1 MRRVSKKGVKTLRK
15 KVASTK
21 KRKTMA
27 SSSGYKLPAMLTS
40 KGSEKKALDIPVTAT
55 DFLTAG
61 TIIPLNIVTQ
71 GAAFYN
77 RIGSRIELSSIQF
90 RGFINPNTNPP
101 SGVDIGRIIL
111 FYDRQTN
118 GVLPTRNEL
127 LQNRD
132 LAGNATNAG
141 LVGINLDNR
150 DRFLVIRDQHI
161 FFPESYGAV
170 SPVVASVNTTS
181 KEGMNELLVNV
192 YVKLK
197 GLTTQFKANAGN
209 IGNISSGGLF
219 LLFISQA
226 VNNKRNC
233 TWTTRLRFKDS

>member
-27 SSSGYKLPAMLTS
+27 SGYKLPAMLTS
-40 KGSEKKALDIPVTAT
+40 KGSEKKALDIPVTVT
-55 DFLTAG
+55 DFVAAG
-61 TIIPLNIVTQ
+61 HIIPLNIVTQ

-77 RIGSRIELSSIQF
+77 RIGSRIELSSIQL
-90 RGFINPNTNPP
+90 RGFIDPVVNSPTAH
-101 SGVDIGRIIL
+101 DLGRIIL

-132 LAGNATNAG
+132 LGGAASNSALA
-141 LVGINLDNR
+141 GINLDNR

-161 FFPESYGAV
+161 FFPESYGGV
-170 SPVVASVNTTS
+170 IPTIVGTNTIS
-181 KEGMNELLVNV
+181 KEGYNEFLVNV

-209 IGNISSGGLF
+209 IGDISSGGLF
-219 LLFISQA
+219 LLFTSQTT
-226 VNNKRNC
+226 NNARNC
-233 TWTTRLRFKDS
+233 TWTARLRFKDT

>member
-15 KVASTK
+15 KVAATK
-21 KRKTMA
+21 KRKTMG
-27 SSSGYKLPAMLTS
+27 SGYKLPAMLTS
-40 KGSEKKALDIPVTAT
+40 KGSEKKALDIPVAAT
-55 DFLTAG
+55 DFTVAG
-61 TIIPLNIVTQ
+61 IIVPLNIVTQ

-90 RGFINPNTNPP
+90 RGYIDPVVTSPA
-101 SGVDIGRIIL
+101 SHDIGRVIL

-118 GVLPTRNEL
+118 GVLPTTNDL

-132 LAGNATNAG
+132 LAGTATSSA
-141 LVGINLDNR
+141 LSGINLDNR

-161 FFPESYGAV
+161 YFPETYGAV
-170 SPVVASVNTTS
+170 TPTIASNNTIS
-181 KEGMNELLVNV
+181 KEGYNEFLVNI

-209 IGNISSGGLF
+209 IGDIASGGLF
-219 LLFISQA
+219 LLFISQGT
-226 VNNKRNC
+226 NNARNC
-233 TWTTRLRFKDS
+233 TWTTRLRFKDT